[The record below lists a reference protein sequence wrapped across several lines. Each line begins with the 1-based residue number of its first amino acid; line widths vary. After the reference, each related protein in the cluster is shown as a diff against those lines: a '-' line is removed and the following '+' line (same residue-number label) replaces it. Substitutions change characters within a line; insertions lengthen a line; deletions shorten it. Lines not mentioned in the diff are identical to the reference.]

1 MESQKLKELQRELAR
16 TKKALAE
23 ARALGVL
30 SKKVRGLA
38 PGGRGR
44 FHGPEE
50 RQRVRTLVEEA
61 VAGGARLSAA
71 CAQLGLSARTL
82 QRWRKPWL
90 SEDRRAHV
98 RRPPSN
104 RLSEHERQQALQLLG
119 SEYRVSPRQLV
130 PRLADQGLYLA
141 SESTFYRLLR
151 EARRRAPQALALAP
165 LPCPTLKRVV
175 TGPDQ
180 VWSWDITYLRGPGR
194 GTFLYLYLIVDVF
207 SRRIMGWRIHPV
219 ETAEHAARL
228 IRRTC
233 VRNRIE
239 PAVLHSDNGRP
250 MKGARMLGALR
261 RLGILPSFSR
271 PQVSNDNTFVE
282 ALFHTLKGRP
292 GYPAGGFAS
301 LRKATA
307 WMARF
312 VDWYNGEHLH
322 GGLGH
327 VTPDDRYSGRDV
339 EVLEHRARLYQRA
352 RSERPGRWSRH
363 ARRWA
368 RAEPPRVLVRAREGA
383 TTDLTPIG

>member
-1 MESQKLKELQRELAR
+1 MESHKLKELACELAR
-16 TKKALAE
+16 TKKSLAE

-30 SKKVRGLA
+30 SVKARGLT

-44 FHGPEE
+44 FHGPEV

-61 VAGGARLSAA
+61 LAGGARLSAA
-71 CAQLGLSARTL
+71 CALLGLSPRTL

-90 SEDRRAHV
+90 AEDRRALV
-98 RRPPSN
+98 RRPPAN
-104 RLSEHERQQALQLLG
+104 RLSAQERQHALQLLD
-119 SEYRVSPRQLV
+119 SEYRGLSPRQLV

-151 EARRRAPQALALAP
+151 QARRRAPPALALTP
-165 LPCPTLKRVV
+165 LPHPQWTQVV

-180 VWSWDITYLRGPGR
+180 VWSWDITYLRAPGR

-207 SRRIMGWRIHPV
+207 SRRIMGWRIHRV
-219 ETAEHAARL
+219 ETAGHAARL
-228 IRRTC
+228 IHGTC
-233 VRNRIE
+233 ARHGIE

-261 RLGILPSFSR
+261 RLGIVPSFSR
-271 PQVSNDNTFVE
+271 PRVCNDNTFVE

-292 GYPAGGFAS
+292 AYPPEGFAS

-307 WMARF
+307 WMGRF
-312 VDWYNGEHLH
+312 VAWYNGEHLH

-327 VTPDDRYSGRDV
+327 VTPDDRYSGRDA
-339 EVLEHRARLYQRA
+339 EVLARRARLYQHA

-363 ARRWA
+363 ARRWSQ
-368 RAEPPRVLVRAREGA
+368 AEPPRVLVRARAVG
-383 TTDLTPIG
+383 DN